1 MRSDGDETLSRRIL
15 RRCIIMNEITIDNH
29 DTYHE
34 KLRGQ
39 FGEFAQRKSDFQV
52 EKFVAC
58 SDSTIPSHMYRH
70 TLVQMRVALTE
81 LKRRIVDRERQVRD
95 RDRANDLRPEDY
107 DLDVAAAETEI
118 ESLTYDIDS
127 KLIEVN
133 QYARI
138 LEHLE
143 KENGKPFT
151 NEEFQ
156 ADEPE
161 YWRRR
166 FARQVYDSLVDRRTG
181 CGQGNMVAMREACY
195 PPILPGSKNQ
205 IDELPTNPEGL
216 ALVAAGID
224 RISGAKDPERS
235 RLEQRSDSDDNAIQT
250 AKET

>member
-1 MRSDGDETLSRRIL
+1 
-15 RRCIIMNEITIDNH
+15 MNEITIDNH
-29 DTYHE
+29 ETYHE
-34 KLRGQ
+34 KLSGQ
-39 FGEFAQRKSDFQV
+39 FAEFAQRKSNFQV

-81 LKRRIVDRERQVRD
+81 LKRRIVDRERQIRIRD
-95 RDRANDLRPEDY
+95 RGDRLVSPDR
-107 DLDVAAAETEI
+107 DLDVAEAETEI

-138 LEHLE
+138 LGHLE
-143 KENGKPFT
+143 SEHGKPFT

-161 YWRRR
+161 YWRQR
-166 FARQVYDSLVDRRTG
+166 FARQVYDSMVDRRTG
-181 CGQGNMVAMREACY
+181 CGQGNMIAMREACY

-205 IDELPTNPEGL
+205 IEELPTNPEEL
-216 ALVAAGID
+216 AMVAAGID
-224 RISGAKDPERS
+224 RIAGTKDPEQPRINASPDS
-235 RLEQRSDSDDNAIQT
+235 RT
-250 AKET
+250 

>member
-1 MRSDGDETLSRRIL
+1 M
-15 RRCIIMNEITIDNH
+15 CITMNEITIDNH
-29 DTYHE
+29 ETYHE

-39 FGEFAQRKSDFQV
+39 FSEFAQRKSDFQV
-52 EKFVAC
+52 EKFIAC
-58 SDSTIPSHMYRH
+58 SDSTIPTHVYRH

-81 LKRRIVDRERQVRD
+81 LKRRIVERERQIRT
-95 RDRANDLRPEDY
+95 RDRANEQRPEDY

-143 KENGKPFT
+143 AEHGKPFT

-156 ADEPE
+156 ANEPE

-166 FARQVYDSLVDRRTG
+166 FARQVYDSIMDRHTG
-181 CGQGNMVAMREACY
+181 CGQSNMVAMREACY
-195 PPILPGSKNQ
+195 PPILPDSPNR
-205 IDELPTNPEGL
+205 IEELPTDLAGL
-216 ALVAAGID
+216 ARVAEGE
-224 RISGAKDPERS
+224 DPKRPELGKGDTEVAQS
-235 RLEQRSDSDDNAIQT
+235 
-250 AKET
+250 

>member
-1 MRSDGDETLSRRIL
+1 
-15 RRCIIMNEITIDNH
+15 MNEITIDNH
-29 DTYHE
+29 ETYHE

-39 FGEFAQRKSDFQV
+39 FSEFAQRKSDFQV

-81 LKRRIVDRERQVRD
+81 LKRRIVERERQIRT
-95 RDRANDLRPEDY
+95 RDRANEQRYDDY
-107 DLDVAAAETEI
+107 DLDIAAADTEI

-143 KENGKPFT
+143 KEHGGAFT

-156 ADEPE
+156 ADEPD
-161 YWRRR
+161 YWRQR
-166 FARQVYDSLVDRRTG
+166 FARQVYDSITDRHTG

-195 PPILPGSKNQ
+195 PPILPGSRNQ
-205 IDELPTNPEGL
+205 IEELPVDAAGL

-224 RISGAKDPERS
+224 KISAGKDPVRKE
-235 RLEQRSDSDDNAIQT
+235 LE
-250 AKET
+250 

>member
-1 MRSDGDETLSRRIL
+1 
-15 RRCIIMNEITIDNH
+15 MNEITLGNH
-29 DTYHE
+29 ESYHE
-34 KLRGQ
+34 KLKGQ
-39 FGEFAQRKSDFQV
+39 FQEFAQRKSDFQI

-70 TLVQMRVALTE
+70 TLAQMRIALTE
-81 LKRRIVDRERQVRD
+81 LKRRILDRERQIRIRD
-95 RDRANDLRPEDY
+95 RSQEQAPEDW

-118 ESLTYDIDS
+118 ESLTYAIDS

-143 KENGKPFT
+143 TEHGKPFT
-151 NEEFQ
+151 NEEYQ

-166 FARQVYDSLVDRRTG
+166 FARQLYDSIIDRQTG

-195 PPILPGSKNQ
+195 PPILPGSVNQ
-205 IDELPTNPEGL
+205 IGELPNDILEL
-216 ALVAAGID
+216 AEIGNT
-224 RISGAKDPERS
+224 
-235 RLEQRSDSDDNAIQT
+235 EQKLIRR
-250 AKET
+250 